1 MFLEIVSLRF
11 GIKLYPNQIS
21 DDRTVLRCLEFVNPE
36 KVSEPAI
43 AALATL
49 NLLHRAY
56 SLSKNNKA
64 IDVASSVALTLPP
77 KIASFFLNRRAQRSS
92 DFDLK
97 KQIVFYF
104 ASIAFPDDYL
114 NQIDYELTF

>member
-1 MFLEIVSLRF
+1 
-11 GIKLYPNQIS
+11 
-21 DDRTVLRCLEFVNPE
+21 LRCLKFVNPD
-36 KVSEPAI
+36 KVSQPAI

-49 NLLHRAY
+49 DSLHRAY
-56 SLSKNNKA
+56 SLSKKNKA
-64 IDVASSVALTLPP
+64 IDIANSVALSLPP
-77 KIASFFLNRRAQRSS
+77 EISSFFLNRRAQRSS
-92 DFDLK
+92 DLDLN